1 MSGTVIDVLTVFLFF
16 LIVLISSELEVILNY
31 KLFHVRGQARRKVGW
46 IYLGPIAKKTKEIP
60 EAGLGCPEVP

>member
-31 KLFHVRGQARRKVGW
+31 KLFHVRGQERYAQR
-46 IYLGPIAKKTKEIP
+46 AKE
-60 EAGLGCPEVP
+60 